1 MTEEPSKGLDRL
13 KQLDWRRLFKYVRP
27 YRGRLALALSAL
39 MVSSAIGLLLPLSV
53 GWLVNTVAT
62 KASAALLDRVALAL
76 LGVFILQMVFNFTQ
90 SYLITYVGERAIADL
105 RIEVYTHL
113 QKLSLAFFNERR
125 VGELTSRVTND
136 VTVIQGVTT
145 NAVAALLQNII
156 TFVGSFALMLRL
168 SWRLTSVTLLLIPL
182 LIALGVYFGR
192 KLRSMST
199 EVQDRL
205 AEATSVLEETI
216 SGVRIVQSFARE
228 PYEVERFSQAI
239 ESAFSSSMRRTRT
252 RSKFV
257 PLVSFFGFGA
267 LVMVLWFGGR
277 QVLNGTMRLGDLVTF
292 LLYAGA
298 IAGSLG
304 TFTGLYSQLQEALG
318 ATARV
323 FGILDTAPDIAD
335 KPGVPELP
343 DIVGEI
349 QFRDVSFAYSVD
361 AHVPVLHNINLDVR
375 PGEVLA
381 LVGPSGSGK
390 TTLVNLI
397 PRFYDA
403 TAGEIVIDGYDIR
416 DVKLRSLRSQIGIVP
431 QESLLFSG
439 TIGDNIRY
447 GNLTAS
453 AEDVVRAAQAANAH
467 EFISGFAE
475 GYDTVVGER
484 GVKLSG
490 GQRQRVAIARALL
503 KNPRILILDE
513 ATSAMDSES
522 EGLVQEALERLMQ
535 NRTTFVIAHRLS
547 TIKNASRIA
556 VLENGRIAEIG
567 THSELLANGG
577 LYARLYSLQFD
588 AMSAEAPTM
597 TELEV

>member
-1 MTEEPSKGLDRL
+1 MSDEPKKRL
-13 KQLDWRRLFKYVRP
+13 VDLRQLEWGRLFRYVAP
-27 YRGRLALALSAL
+27 YRWKLALGLFCL
-39 MVSSAIGLLLPLSV
+39 MLSSAVGLLLPFSI
-53 GWLVNTVAT
+53 GWLVNTVST
-62 KASAALLDRVALAL
+62 KASAGLLNTVALAL
-76 LGVFILQMVFNFTQ
+76 MGVFVLQMVFNYIQ
-90 SYLITYVGERAIADL
+90 GYLITYVGERAVADL
-105 RIEVYTHL
+105 RIQIYAHL

-145 NAVAALLQNII
+145 NAVASFLQNII
-156 TFVGSFALMLRL
+156 NFVGSFALMLSM

-182 LIALGVYFGR
+182 LIVLGMFFGR
-192 KLRSMST
+192 KLRKLST
-199 EVQDRL
+199 EVSDRL

-216 SGVRIVQSFARE
+216 GGVRIVQSFARE
-228 PYEVERFSQAI
+228 PYEVKRFTNAI
-239 ESAFSSSMRRTRT
+239 EAAFSTSMRRTRT
-252 RSKFV
+252 RAQFI
-257 PLVSFFGFGA
+257 PIVSFSGFGA
-267 LVMVLWFGGR
+267 LVLVLWFGGR
-277 QVLNGTMRLGDLVTF
+277 QVLNGTMQLGDLVAF
-292 LLYAGA
+292 LLYAGV

-323 FGILDTAPDIAD
+323 FGILDTEPDIAD
-335 KPGVPELP
+335 KPGVPPLP
-343 DIVGEI
+343 SIIGAV
-349 QFRDVSFAYSVD
+349 QFNDVSFAYADTTNAVI
-361 AHVPVLHNINLDVR
+361 LNNINLAVR

-397 PRFYDA
+397 PRFYDVS
-403 TAGEIVIDGYDIR
+403 TGSITIDGYDIR
-416 DVKLRSLRSQIGIVP
+416 DVQLRSLRSQIGIVP
-431 QESLLFSG
+431 QETLLFSG
-439 TIGDNIRY
+439 SIGDNIRY

-453 AEDVVRAAQAANAH
+453 QEEVVDAAQAANAH
-467 EFISGFAE
+467 EFISRFEA

-556 VLENGRIAEIG
+556 VVDGGRMVELG
-567 THSELLANGG
+567 THTELLARGG
-577 LYARLYSLQFD
+577 VYARLYSLQFD
-588 AMSAEAPTM
+588 AITSEVPALAEY
-597 TELEV
+597 

>member
-1 MTEEPSKGLDRL
+1 MTEEPVKGLDRL

-145 NAVAALLQNII
+145 NAVAALLQNMI
-156 TFVGSFALMLRL
+156 TFIGSFALMLRL
-168 SWRLTSVTLLLIPL
+168 SWRLTSMTLLLIPL

-239 ESAFSSSMRRTRT
+239 ESAFASSMRRTRT

-267 LVMVLWFGGR
+267 LVVVLWFGGR

-335 KPGVPELP
+335 KPGVPDLP

-349 QFRDVSFAYSVD
+349 QLRDVSFAYSAD
-361 AHVPVLHNINLDVR
+361 AHVPVLHTINLDVR

-403 TAGEIVIDGYDIR
+403 TAGQIVIDGYDIR

-453 AEDVVRAAQAANAH
+453 DEDVVLAAQAANAH
-467 EFISGFAE
+467 EFISGFAD

>member
-1 MTEEPSKGLDRL
+1 MMSEAEKPRLRSL
-13 KQLDWRRLFKYVRP
+13 KQLDWQRLFFYVKP
-27 YRGRLALALSAL
+27 YRGKLALALLAL
-39 MVSSAIGLLLPLSV
+39 MVSSGIGLILPLSV

-62 KASAALLDRVALAL
+62 KASAAILDRVAIAL
-76 LGVFILQMVFNFTQ
+76 LGVFVLQMVFNFTQ
-90 SYLITYVGERAIADL
+90 SYFITYVGERAIADL
-105 RIEVYTHL
+105 RIQVYAHL

-145 NAVAALLQNII
+145 NAVASLLQNII
-156 TFVGSFALMLRL
+156 TFTGSFALMLGL
-168 SWRLTSVTLLLIPL
+168 SWRLTSVTLLLIPVL
-182 LIALGVYFGR
+182 LALGIYFGR
-192 KLRSMST
+192 KLRAMST
-199 EVQDRL
+199 VVQDRL

-239 ESAFSSSMRRTRT
+239 ENAFSSSMERTKT

-267 LVMVLWFGGR
+267 LVVVLWFGGR

-323 FGILDTAPDIAD
+323 FGILDTEPDIAD

-343 DIVGEI
+343 AIVGAVRL
-349 QFRDVSFAYSVD
+349 QDVSFTYGADSRL
-361 AHVPVLHNINLDVR
+361 PVLRSIDINVQ
-375 PGEVLA
+375 PGEILA

-397 PRFYDA
+397 PRFYDVSSGSI
-403 TAGEIVIDGYDIR
+403 TIDGYDIR
-416 DVKLRSLRSQIGIVP
+416 DVQLRSLRSQIGIVP
-431 QESLLFSG
+431 QETLLFSG

-447 GNLTAS
+447 GNLAAS
-453 AEDVVRAAQAANAH
+453 QEAVIAAAQAANAH
-467 EFISGFAE
+467 EFITAFEE

-567 THSELLANGG
+567 THSELLANSG
-577 LYARLYSLQFD
+577 LYARLYNLQFD
-588 AMSAEAPTM
+588 AMSAEAATLV
-597 TELEV
+597 EY

>member
-145 NAVAALLQNII
+145 NAVAALLQNMI

-361 AHVPVLHNINLDVR
+361 AHVPVLHNITLDVR

>member
-1 MTEEPSKGLDRL
+1 MSDEPKKRLINL
-13 KQLDWRRLFKYVRP
+13 KQLEWGRLFRYVRP
-27 YRGRLALALSAL
+27 YRVRLALGLFCLMLS
-39 MVSSAIGLLLPLSV
+39 SGIGLLLPLSI
-53 GWLVNTVAT
+53 GWLVNTVST
-62 KASAALLDRVALAL
+62 KASADLLNTVALAL
-76 LGVFILQMVFNFTQ
+76 IVVFVLQMVFNYVQ
-90 SYLITYVGERAIADL
+90 GYLITFVGERAVADL
-105 RIEVYTHL
+105 RIEIYTHL

-145 NAVAALLQNII
+145 NAVAAFIQNII
-156 TFVGSFALMLRL
+156 NFVGSFALMLSM

-182 LIALGVYFGR
+182 LIVLGIFFGR
-192 KLRSMST
+192 KLRKLST
-199 EVQDRL
+199 EVSDRL

-228 PYEVERFSQAI
+228 PYEVERFSTAI
-239 ESAFSSSMRRTRT
+239 EAAFSISMVRTRT
-252 RSKFV
+252 RAQFI
-257 PLVSFFGFGA
+257 PIVSFSGFGA
-267 LVMVLWFGGR
+267 LVLVLWFGGR
-277 QVLNGTMRLGDLVTF
+277 QVLNGSMQLGDLVSF
-292 LLYAGA
+292 LLYAGV

-343 DIVGEI
+343 NIVGAVT
-349 QFRDVSFAYSVD
+349 FDDVSFAYTD
-361 AHVPVLHNINLDVR
+361 ATNAVILSTINIEVK
-375 PGEVLA
+375 PGEILA

-397 PRFYDA
+397 PRFYDVTSGA
-403 TAGEIVIDGYDIR
+403 ISIDGYDIR
-416 DVKLRSLRSQIGIVP
+416 DVQLRSLRSQIGIVP
-431 QESLLFSG
+431 QETLLFSG

-453 AEDVVRAAQAANAH
+453 AEEVLAAANAANAH
-467 EFISGFAE
+467 EFISRFEE
-475 GYDTVVGER
+475 GYDTIVGER

-547 TIKNASRIA
+547 TIKNATRIA
-556 VLENGRIAEIG
+556 VIDGGRLVELG
-567 THSELLANGG
+567 THAELLTRGG
-577 LYARLYSLQFD
+577 MYARLYNLQFD
-588 AMSAEAPTM
+588 AMTSEAPALA
-597 TELEV
+597 EY

>member
-1 MTEEPSKGLDRL
+1 MSDEPKKRL
-13 KQLDWRRLFKYVRP
+13 INLKELEWSRLFRYVRP
-27 YRGRLALALSAL
+27 YRSRLALGLFCL
-39 MVSSAIGLLLPLSV
+39 MISSGIGLLLPLAI
-53 GWLVNTVAT
+53 GKLVDTVST
-62 KASAALLDRVALAL
+62 RASTGLLNIIALAL
-76 LGVFILQMVFNFTQ
+76 IVVFVLQMVFNYIQ
-90 SYLITYVGERAIADL
+90 GYLITYVGERAVADL
-105 RIEVYTHL
+105 RIEIYTHL

-145 NAVAALLQNII
+145 NVVAAFIQNII
-156 TFVGSFALMLRL
+156 TFTGSFVLMLSM

-182 LIALGVYFGR
+182 LIVLGIFFGR
-192 KLRSMST
+192 KLRKLST
-199 EVQDRL
+199 EVSDRL

-228 PYEVERFSQAI
+228 PYEVERFSTAI
-239 ESAFSSSMRRTRT
+239 EAAFSTSMVRTRT
-252 RSKFV
+252 RAKFI
-257 PLVSFFGFGA
+257 PIVSFSGFGA
-267 LVMVLWFGGR
+267 LVLVLWFGGR
-277 QVLNGTMRLGDLVTF
+277 QVLQGSMQLGSLVSF
-292 LLYAGA
+292 LLYAGV

-343 DIVGEI
+343 KIVGAVTFE
-349 QFRDVSFAYSVD
+349 DVSFSYTD
-361 AHVPVLHNINLDVR
+361 ATNAVILSNINLEVK
-375 PGEVLA
+375 PGEILA

-390 TTLVNLI
+390 TTLVNLV
-397 PRFYDA
+397 PRFYDVS
-403 TAGEIVIDGYDIR
+403 AGAISIDGYDIR
-416 DVKLRSLRSQIGIVP
+416 DVQLRSLRSQIGIVP
-431 QESLLFSG
+431 QETLLFSG

-453 AEDVVRAAQAANAH
+453 DEEVIAAANAANAH
-467 EFISGFAE
+467 EFISRFEE
-475 GYDTVVGER
+475 GYATIVGER

-556 VLENGRIAEIG
+556 VIDGGRMVELG
-567 THSELLANGG
+567 THAELLTRGG
-577 LYARLYSLQFD
+577 MYARLYNLQFD
-588 AMSAEAPTM
+588 AMSSEAPALA
-597 TELEV
+597 EY

>member
-1 MTEEPSKGLDRL
+1 MSDEPKTRL
-13 KQLDWRRLFKYVRP
+13 INLRKLEWARLFRYVRP
-27 YRGRLALALSAL
+27 YRARLALGLFCLMLS
-39 MVSSAIGLLLPLSV
+39 SGIGLLLPLSI
-53 GWLVNTVAT
+53 GWLVNTVST
-62 KASAALLDRVALAL
+62 KASAGLLNTVALAL
-76 LGVFILQMVFNFTQ
+76 IAVFVLQMLFNYVQ
-90 SYLITYVGERAIADL
+90 GYLITYVGERAVADL
-105 RIEVYTHL
+105 RIEIYTHL

-145 NAVAALLQNII
+145 NAVAAFIQNII
-156 TFVGSFALMLRL
+156 NFVGSFALMLSM

-182 LIALGVYFGR
+182 LIVLGLFFGR
-192 KLRSMST
+192 KLRKLST
-199 EVQDRL
+199 DVSDRL

-228 PYEVERFSQAI
+228 PYEVERFSTAI
-239 ESAFSSSMRRTRT
+239 EAAFSTSMVRTRT
-252 RSKFV
+252 RAQFI
-257 PLVSFFGFGA
+257 PIVSFSGFGA
-267 LVMVLWFGGR
+267 LVLVLWFGGR
-277 QVLNGTMRLGDLVTF
+277 QVLQGSMQLGDLVSF
-292 LLYAGA
+292 LLYAGV

-343 DIVGEI
+343 NIIGAVT
-349 QFRDVSFAYSVD
+349 FNDVSFAYTD
-361 AHVPVLHNINLDVR
+361 ATNAVILSNINLDVK
-375 PGEVLA
+375 PGEILA

-390 TTLVNLI
+390 TTLVNLV
-397 PRFYDA
+397 PRFYDV
-403 TAGEIVIDGYDIR
+403 TSGSISIDGYDIR
-416 DVKLRSLRSQIGIVP
+416 DVQLRSLRSQIGIVP
-431 QESLLFSG
+431 QETLLFSG

-453 AEDVVRAAQAANAH
+453 DEEVIAAANAANAH
-467 EFISGFAE
+467 EFISRFEA
-475 GYDTVVGER
+475 GYATIVGER
-484 GVKLSG
+484 GIKLSG

-547 TIKNASRIA
+547 TIKNATRIA
-556 VLENGRIAEIG
+556 VIDAGRMVELG
-567 THSELLANGG
+567 THAELLTQAGM
-577 LYARLYSLQFD
+577 YARLYNLQFD
-588 AMSAEAPTM
+588 AMTSEAPALA
-597 TELEV
+597 EY